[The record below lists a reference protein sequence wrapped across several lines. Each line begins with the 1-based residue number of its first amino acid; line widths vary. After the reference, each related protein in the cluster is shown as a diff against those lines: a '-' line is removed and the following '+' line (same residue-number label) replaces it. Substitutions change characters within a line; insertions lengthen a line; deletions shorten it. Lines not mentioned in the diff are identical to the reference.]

1 MNEFNQ
7 AEWRSVALF
16 RLAGY
21 GLLLLSLFDYI
32 NIFTPP
38 RFTNSVWEFQV
49 MGEMVEK
56 MPVPLIGLIFV
67 FFGKDA
73 YRKDLEEIVLKV
85 LSWLALGLG
94 ILFLLLIPLGVNNTL
109 RINSLNNFQLNTQLT
124 QGLNQLQ
131 QINDRLSS
139 ATSDDEINSALRNF
153 NFQGR
158 IPEVK
163 NSQEL
168 RTRVLSD
175 LSNAKNQLQTQIE
188 TTRAN
193 QKISLLKNS
202 VKWNLG
208 ALISGVL
215 FIYVWKLTKW
225 AR

>member
-16 RLAGY
+16 RIAGY

-32 NIFTPP
+32 KIFTPP
-38 RFTNSVWEFQV
+38 RFTNSVWEFQT

-56 MPVPLIGLIFV
+56 MPVPLIGLVFV

-73 YRKDLEEIVLKV
+73 YRKDIEEIVLKI

-94 ILFLLLIPLGVNNTL
+94 ILFLFLIPLGVNNTL
-109 RINSLNNFQLNTQLT
+109 RINNLNNFQLNAQLN

-131 QINDRLSS
+131 QVNDRLTN
-139 ATSDDEINSALRNF
+139 ATSDVEINNALRNF

-158 IPEVK
+158 LPDGQ

-168 RTRVLSD
+168 RSRVLSD
-175 LSNAKNQLQTQIE
+175 ISNAKNQLQTQIE
-188 TTRAN
+188 TTRTN
-193 QKISLLKNS
+193 QKIILVKNS

-208 ALISGVL
+208 ALIAGLL
-215 FIYVWKLTKW
+215 FIYVWKLTNW

>member
-1 MNEFNQ
+1 MNNFNEL
-7 AEWRSVALF
+7 EWRSVALL

-38 RFTNSVWEFQV
+38 RFTNPVWEFQV

-56 MPVPLIGLIFV
+56 MPVPLIGFAFV

-73 YRKDLEEIVLKV
+73 YRKDLEEIAIKV
-85 LSWLALGLG
+85 LSWLALVLG
-94 ILFLLLIPLGVNNTL
+94 IMFLLLIPLGVNNTL
-109 RINSLNNFQLNTQLT
+109 RIDNFNNLQLNNQLN
-124 QGLNQLQ
+124 QGLAQLQ
-131 QINDRLSS
+131 QVNDRLSS
-139 ATSDDEINSALRNF
+139 ATSDAEINNALRNF

-158 IPEVK
+158 LPEIK
-163 NSQEL
+163 NPQEL
-168 RTRVLSD
+168 KNRVLSD
-175 LSNAKNQLQTQIE
+175 ISNAKKQLQMQTE
-188 TTRAN
+188 TTRMN
-193 QKISLLKNS
+193 QKITLLKNS

-215 FIYVWKLTKW
+215 FIYVWKLTNW

>member
-1 MNEFNQ
+1 MNEFNEL
-7 AEWRSVALF
+7 EWRSVALF

-56 MPVPLIGLIFV
+56 MPVPLIGLAFV

-73 YRKDLEEIVLKV
+73 YRKDVEDIVLKF
-85 LSWLALGLG
+85 LSWIALLLG
-94 ILFLLLIPLGVNNTL
+94 IFFLLLIPLGINNTL
-109 RINSLNNFQLNTQLT
+109 RINNLNNFQINSQLN

-131 QINDRLSS
+131 QINDKLSS
-139 ATSDDEINSALRNF
+139 ATSDDEINNALRNF

-158 IPEVK
+158 LPDVK

-175 LSNAKNQLQTQIE
+175 LSNAKNQLQTQVE
-188 TTRAN
+188 TNRMN
-193 QKISLLKNS
+193 QKISLVKNS

-208 ALISGVL
+208 ALIAGAL
-215 FIYVWKLTKW
+215 FIYVWKLTNW